1 MPYETSYTN
10 QGFNVVGSRV
20 KRPDGIDKVTGRAK
34 YGADMNAAGQLTA
47 KVLRS
52 PHAHALIKKIDTS
65 KAAKLPGVKA
75 IVTGD
80 DFPDHTGGNRGM
92 MDMLENCM
100 ARGRALYDG
109 HAVAAV
115 AAIDAETAD
124 KALKLIKVTY
134 KKLPH
139 VTDVDEAMKA
149 DAPIIHDWVRTAGV
163 QPAPTTASNVA
174 QRSEFGHGD
183 VDAGFAEADVVI
195 EKQFK
200 TEQTHQGYIEPHAL
214 SLIHI

>member
-92 MDMLENCM
+92 MDMLENKKVQ
-100 ARGRALYDG
+100 AL
-109 HAVAAV
+109 
-115 AAIDAETAD
+115 
-124 KALKLIKVTY
+124 L
-134 KKLPH
+134 
-139 VTDVDEAMKA
+139 M
-149 DAPIIHDWVRTAGV
+149 V
-163 QPAPTTASNVA
+163 QILL
-174 QRSEFGHGD
+174 Q
-183 VDAGFAEADVVI
+183 
-195 EKQFK
+195 
-200 TEQTHQGYIEPHAL
+200 YIGL
-214 SLIHI
+214 QI